1 MDLFKITEMANKYL
15 NNNSEFN
22 ENDFYEIKNQINNN
36 CFIGIAQINT
46 ISGDIEY
53 NAKKIAK
60 YIKFAE
66 KIGLECIVFP
76 ENALTGCSLNDVIKR
91 HKIIEK
97 DCTKWLNCLAKL
109 TKNTVAIL
117 GHITSKNNNY
127 INSAVI
133 LQNGKIKAYGENSQ
147 IVYGKY
153 AISSEN
159 NITNNIK
166 FLKEDKNKPDLF
178 INCTSLTYQEYRKCM
193 QENYFSYLSKETQIP
208 LIFINQVG
216 ANDNILFEGISSV
229 YNSNGELIS
238 RANAFEEQLIIVN
251 PYKSIGKIYPLPN
264 GYSDE
269 LKVNQKFSLDYEND
283 LERTYKALV
292 LGIKDYFS
300 KCGLKRAVL
309 GLSGGLDST
318 ICAVLLTEALG
329 KENVFGVSMP
339 SKITSKE
346 SKSDAEQL
354 ANNLGIH
361 FMEVPIR
368 NIVET
373 ISTDFNNMF
382 NVMEK
387 VWEGR
392 YTQSFTQDNIQARS
406 RATILWGISNEFSS
420 CIPIATSDKSEAYMG
435 YATINGDMSGGY
447 APIADIT
454 KTKLFALARWINKNI
469 GNKNL
474 IPESIINKRP
484 GAELAINPKTGK
496 PLIAED
502 ALMPYE
508 FLDEVIWRIECK
520 NETYNEMLSS
530 EFLYEKHNVI
540 SKDQKIE
547 WLNKFYRRMSTAFYK
562 WSIMPPTVMVEA
574 HSINK
579 IHYKQLITSSH
590 INYKGVDDEYINESL
605 MLN

>member
-1 MDLFKITEMANKYL
+1 MDLLKITEKANEYL
-15 NNNSEFN
+15 NGNIELYKEDILKLKNKISNSG
-22 ENDFYEIKNQINNN
+22 
-36 CFIGIAQINT
+36 FIGIAQINT

-66 KIGLECIVFP
+66 KIGIESIVFP
-76 ENALTGCSLNDVIKR
+76 ENALTGCSLTDVIKR
-91 HKIIEK
+91 HDIIKKE
-97 DCTKWLNCLAKL
+97 CSKWLNGLAGI
-109 TKNTVAIL
+109 TKNTRVIL
-117 GHITSKNNNY
+117 GNITVTDDECTSS
-127 INSAVI
+127 IAV
-133 LQNGKIKAYGENSQ
+133 LENGKIQVTTGNCP
-147 IVYGKY
+147 IVYNRY
-153 AISSEN
+153 AISSGSYN
-159 NITNNIK
+159 TNNLE
-166 FLKEDKNKPDLF
+166 FLKENKDKVDLF
-178 INCTSLTYQEYRKCM
+178 INCKSLTYKEYKECM
-193 QENYFSYLSKETQIP
+193 QKDYFSYLSKESQTP
-208 LIFINQVG
+208 LLYVNQVG
-216 ANDNILFEGISSV
+216 ANDNILFEGISCA
-229 YNSNGELIS
+229 YNSNGELIA

-251 PYKSIGKIYPLPN
+251 PRKSIGKIYSLPE
-264 GYSDE
+264 GYSE
-269 LKVNQKFSLDYEND
+269 ALKEKEEFSLDYEND

-318 ICAVLLTEALG
+318 VCAVLLTEALG

-339 SKITSKE
+339 SKITSRE

-354 ANNLGIH
+354 ANNLSIH
-361 FMEVPIR
+361 FTEVPIK
-368 NIVET
+368 NIVDT

-382 NVMEK
+382 KIMGNEWK
-387 VWEGR
+387 GR
-392 YTQSFTQDNIQARS
+392 YTQSYTQDNIQARS

-474 IPESIINKRP
+474 IPESVINKRP

-508 FLDEVIWRIECK
+508 FLDEVIWRIENK
-520 NETYNEMLSS
+520 HESYNDMLSS
-530 EFLYEKHNVI
+530 EFLYEKHNNI
-540 SKDQKIE
+540 SKGQKIE
-547 WLNKFYRRMSTAFYK
+547 WLNKFYRRMSTAYYK

-579 IHYKQLITSSH
+579 IDYRQLITSSH
-590 INYKGVDDEYINESL
+590 INYKGVNEEYINESL
-605 MLN
+605 M